1 MPFNHALLLIATF
14 AYFVDFSHSLGVYLA
29 DLPCFVCFSL
39 QPNEEKKKKKKKRR
53 NFWPKRTRV
62 V

>member
-39 QPNEEKKKKKKKRR
+39 QPNEEKKKKKKKKKK
-53 NFWPKRTRV
+53 FLA
-62 V
+62 